1 MMEKLVRD
9 RIPEIMKRNGVDP
22 QVREANQGERLRLL
36 LAKLHEEA
44 SELECKP
51 CVEECADVFEVVLAT
66 VVELGS
72 GPDALYA
79 AAEQKVAERG
89 AFQRGYV
96 LNIEREAQ

>member
-44 SELECKP
+44 SEVTIP
-51 CVEECADVFEVVLAT
+51 RQSR
-66 VVELGS
+66 GHS
-72 GPDALYA
+72 GCEPLKA
-79 AAEQKVAERG
+79 AVRG
-89 AFQRGYV
+89 R
-96 LNIEREAQ
+96 

>member
-44 SELECKP
+44 SELGR
-51 CVEECADVFEVVLAT
+51 VENQR
-66 VVELGS
+66 ELIT
-72 GPDALYA
+72 PA
-79 AAEQKVAERG
+79 AR
-89 AFQRGYV
+89 
-96 LNIEREAQ
+96 